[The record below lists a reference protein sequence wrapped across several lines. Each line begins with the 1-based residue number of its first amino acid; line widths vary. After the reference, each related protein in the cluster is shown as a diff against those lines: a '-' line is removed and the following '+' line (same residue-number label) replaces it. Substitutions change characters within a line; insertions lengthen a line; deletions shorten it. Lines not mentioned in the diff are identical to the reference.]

1 VRIICAAQ
9 VRSSSTAHG
18 EKINPAALLQ
28 HTVLHDDFVVDF
40 HQHASASV
48 PKSCLAIAVA
58 RAGAGDHVRQPQL
71 APGEA
76 HIDELI
82 FWQLE
87 LSHYRLPVRAA
98 KAQPFLLCFHVGLR
112 AAQYKRKDYCGKAIF
127 PNDSRHLGD
136 TLYTYTQRSEN
147 EEIISSIGFSY
158 LLLSEGRSSR
168 HKF

>member
-1 VRIICAAQ
+1 
-9 VRSSSTAHG
+9 
-18 EKINPAALLQ
+18 
-28 HTVLHDDFVVDF
+28 LHHDLIVYL
-40 HQHASASV
+40 HKHAFASV
-48 PKSCLAIAVA
+48 PKSCLSIAIA
-58 RAGAGDHVRQPQL
+58 RAGTGDHVRQVQL
-71 APGEA
+71 AAGETNV
-76 HIDELI
+76 DELI

-147 EEIISSIGFSY
+147 EESISSIGFSY